1 MDAFLF
7 GILLS
12 FAFILLIFTF
22 IRRQIVLG
30 VFTSLVFIV
39 LGIFSWNGL
48 EYVSRTD
55 VTVVNATTTSI
66 VDTYSSWNHFF
77 GDSIFSITNVMG
89 TIFILF
95 GLFML
100 IVSAVT
106 LLSGKSSGGEE
117 LFSGGED
124 E

>member
-1 MDAFLF
+1 MF

-22 IRRQIVLG
+22 LRRQIVLG
-30 VFTSLVFIV
+30 IFTSLVFIV
-39 LGIFSWNGL
+39 LGVFSWNGL
-48 EYVSRTD
+48 EYISRTD

-66 VDTYSSWNHFF
+66 VDTYSTWNHFF
-77 GDSIFSITNVMG
+77 GDSLFSVTNVMG

-106 LLSGKSSGGEE
+106 LLSGKSKGREEMFDEGGEE
-117 LFSGGED
+117 
-124 E
+124 